1 MKRLRQT
8 IRKILLEARFAQSSP
23 SETEEL
29 IAQLS
34 SGDYE
39 TIEQAVSRGEEMRYL
54 YVRDTKIISHSGVKI
69 WNLELNDEL
78 FNAIKNP
85 RRESDGT
92 FIVGYYELTIK
103 AYPPPDASGASRR

>member
-1 MKRLRQT
+1 MKTLRRT
-8 IRKILLEARFAQSSP
+8 IRKILLEGWLEKSSP
-23 SETEEL
+23 SETAEL
-29 IAQLS
+29 IDQLS

-54 YVRDTKIISHSGVKI
+54 HVRNTKVISHSGVKI

-85 RRESDGT
+85 RRESDGM

-103 AYPPPDASGASRR
+103 AYPPGASRRSL